1 MAIKK
6 KVSRKQLLKEPDEFL
21 TLSARLFQ
29 FVVKHKYQMLA
40 ALGGVILIVLTVSGW
55 SYHSRQ
61 RANESLAQLQKS
73 WNRYET
79 LRNGKDKDPVLA
91 YQEVRTEFEQLI
103 ADSGDKPGGKMAR
116 VIFAD
121 ICYDAGEAD
130 KAIALYQSALE
141 DFTQPFYRDQI
152 LNGLGYAYEAKK
164 EYETALEYFGKIS
177 VGSDPVLKAEAL
189 FNMGRLYAALGN
201 TEKSQQAYQKIV
213 ADSPQSFYAELA
225 KERTGNKAV
234 EPAASS
240 N

>member
-29 FVVKHKYQMLA
+29 FVVKNKYQMLA

-55 SYHSRQ
+55 SYHTRQ

-103 ADSGDKPGGKMAR
+103 AESGDKPGGKLAR

-121 ICYDAGEAD
+121 ISYDAGEAD

-234 EPAASS
+234 EPAASA

>member
-1 MAIKK
+1 
-6 KVSRKQLLKEPDEFL
+6 
-21 TLSARLFQ
+21 
-29 FVVKHKYQMLA
+29 MLA

-103 ADSGDKPGGKMAR
+103 ADFGDKPGGKMAR

-201 TEKSQQAYQKIV
+201 TEKSQQAYQKII

-234 EPAASS
+234 EPAASA

>member
-1 MAIKK
+1 
-6 KVSRKQLLKEPDEFL
+6 
-21 TLSARLFQ
+21 
-29 FVVKHKYQMLA
+29 MLA
-40 ALGGVILIVLTVSGW
+40 ALGGVILIVLAVSGW
-55 SYHSRQ
+55 RYHSRQ

-79 LRNGKDKDPVLA
+79 LRNGKDKDSALA
-91 YQEVRTEFEQLI
+91 YQEVRSEFEELI
-103 ADSGDKPGGKMAR
+103 ADFGDKPGGKLAR

-130 KAIALYQSALE
+130 KAIALYKSALE

-164 EYETALEYFGKIS
+164 EYDTALEYFEKIS

-201 TEKSQQAYQKIV
+201 VEKSQRAYQKIV

-225 KERTGNKAV
+225 KERTGNIAA
-234 EPAASS
+234 EPAATA

>member
-21 TLSARLFQ
+21 TVSARLFQ
-29 FVVKHKYQMLA
+29 LVVKNKYQMLA

-79 LRNGKDKDPVLA
+79 LRNGKGKDSVLA

-121 ICYDAGEAD
+121 ICYDAGEVD
-130 KAIALYQSALE
+130 KAIALYKSALE

-164 EYETALEYFGKIS
+164 EYETAIEYFGKIS
-177 VGSDPVLKAEAL
+177 EGSDPVLKAEAL
-189 FNMGRLYAALGN
+189 FNMGRLYAELGDL
-201 TEKSQQAYQKIV
+201 EKSQQAYQKIV
-213 ADSPQSFYAELA
+213 TDSPQSFYAALA

-234 EPAASS
+234 DPAASS

>member
-40 ALGGVILIVLTVSGW
+40 ALVGVILIVLAVSGW
-55 SYHSRQ
+55 RYHSRQ

-91 YQEVRTEFEQLI
+91 YQEVRTEFEKLI
-103 ADSGDKPGGKMAR
+103 ADSGDTPSVKMAR

-130 KAIALYQSALE
+130 KAIALYKSALE
-141 DFTQPFYRDQI
+141 DFTQPFYKDQI
-152 LNGLGYAYEAKK
+152 LNGLGYAYEARK
-164 EYETALEYFGKIS
+164 EYDTALEYFEKIS
-177 VGSDPVLKAEAL
+177 AGSDSVLRAEAL
-189 FNMGRLYAALGN
+189 FNMGRLYAALGKL
-201 TEKSQQAYQKIV
+201 EKSQQAYQKIV
-213 ADSPQSFYAELA
+213 ADLPQSFYAELA
-225 KERTGNKAV
+225 KERAGNIAV
-234 EPAASS
+234 EPAASTK
-240 N
+240 

>member
-6 KVSRKQLLKEPDEFL
+6 KVSRKKRLKEPDEFL

-40 ALGGVILIVLTVSGW
+40 ALGGVILIVLVFSGW
-55 SYHSRQ
+55 SYYSHQ

-79 LRNGKDKDPVLA
+79 LRNAQDKDPVLA
-91 YQEVRTEFEQLI
+91 FQEVRAEFEQLI
-103 ADSGDKPGGKMAR
+103 ADFGDKPGGKMAR

-121 ICYDAGEAD
+121 ICFDAGETD
-130 KAIALYQSALE
+130 KAIALYKSALE
-141 DFTQPFYRDQI
+141 EFKQPFYREQI

-164 EYETALEYFGKIS
+164 EYNSALEYFEKIS
-177 VGSDPVLKAEAL
+177 VGNDPELKAEAL

-201 TEKSQQAYQKIV
+201 AEKSQQAFQKIV
-213 ADSPQSFYAELA
+213 ADLPQSFYAELA
-225 KERTGNKAV
+225 KERSGNIAV
-234 EPAASS
+234 EPDTSA

>member
-6 KVSRKQLLKEPDEFL
+6 KVSRKKLLKEPDEFL

-40 ALGGVILIVLTVSGW
+40 VLGGVILIVLAVSGW
-55 SYHSRQ
+55 SYHSHQ

-73 WNRYET
+73 WNRYEA
-79 LRNGKDKDPVLA
+79 LRNAQDKDPVLA
-91 YQEVRTEFEQLI
+91 FQEVRAEFEQLI

-121 ICYDAGEAD
+121 ICFDAGEAD
-130 KAIALYQSALE
+130 KSIALYKSALE

-164 EYETALEYFGKIS
+164 EYNTALEYFEKIS

-201 TEKSQQAYQKIV
+201 AEKSQQAYQKIV

-225 KERTGNKAV
+225 KERSGNIAV
-234 EPAASS
+234 EPTASA

>member
-6 KVSRKQLLKEPDEFL
+6 KVSRKKLLKEPDEFL

-40 ALGGVILIVLTVSGW
+40 TLGGVILIVLAVSGW
-55 SYHSRQ
+55 SYHSHQ

-91 YQEVRTEFEQLI
+91 FQEVRAEFEQLI

-121 ICYDAGEAD
+121 ICFDAGEAD
-130 KAIALYQSALE
+130 KAIALYKSALE

-164 EYETALEYFGKIS
+164 EYNTALEYFEKIS

-201 TEKSQQAYQKIV
+201 AEKSQQAYQKIV

-225 KERTGNKAV
+225 KERSGNIAV
-234 EPAASS
+234 EPAASA

>member
-6 KVSRKQLLKEPDEFL
+6 KVSRKKLLKEPDEFL

-29 FVVKHKYQMLA
+29 FVVKHKFQMLA
-40 ALGGVILIVLTVSGW
+40 VLGGVILIVLAVSGW
-55 SYHSRQ
+55 RYRSHQ

-73 WNRYET
+73 WNRYQT
-79 LRNGKDKDPVLA
+79 LRNGQDKDPVLA
-91 YQEVRTEFEQLI
+91 FQEVRAEFEQLI
-103 ADSGDKPGGKMAR
+103 ADSGDEPGGKMAR

-121 ICYDAGEAD
+121 ICFDAGQAD
-130 KAIALYQSALE
+130 KAIALYKSALE
-141 DFTQPFYRDQI
+141 DFKQPFYKDQI

-164 EYETALEYFGKIS
+164 EYTTALEYFEKIS
-177 VGSDPVLKAEAL
+177 EGSDPVLKAEAL

-213 ADSPQSFYAELA
+213 TDSPQSFYAELA
-225 KERTGNKAV
+225 KERSVNIAV
-234 EPAASS
+234 EPAASA

>member
-29 FVVKHKYQMLA
+29 FVVKNKYQMLA

-55 SYHSRQ
+55 SYHTRQ

-103 ADSGDKPGGKMAR
+103 AESGDKPGGKLAR

-121 ICYDAGEAD
+121 ISYDAGEAD

-177 VGSDPVLKAEAL
+177 VGNDPVLKAEAL

-225 KERTGNKAV
+225 KERAGNKAV

>member
-29 FVVKHKYQMLA
+29 FVVKNKYQMLA

-55 SYHSRQ
+55 SYHTRQ

-103 ADSGDKPGGKMAR
+103 AESGDKPGGKLAR

-121 ICYDAGEAD
+121 ISYDAGEAD

-225 KERTGNKAV
+225 KERAGNKAV

>member
-6 KVSRKQLLKEPDEFL
+6 KVSRKKRLKEPDEFL

-40 ALGGVILIVLTVSGW
+40 ALGGVILIVLAVSGW
-55 SYHSRQ
+55 SYYSHQ
-61 RANESLAQLQKS
+61 RANKSLAQLQKS

-79 LRNGKDKDPVLA
+79 LRNAQDQDPVRA
-91 YQEVRTEFEQLI
+91 FQGVRAEFEQLI

-121 ICYDAGEAD
+121 ICLDAGEAD
-130 KAIALYQSALE
+130 KAIALYKSALE
-141 DFTQPFYRDQI
+141 EFKQPFYREQI

-164 EYETALEYFGKIS
+164 EYHTALEYFEKIS
-177 VGSDPVLKAEAL
+177 MGSDPVLKAEAL
-189 FNMGRLYAALGN
+189 FNIGRLQAALGN
-201 TEKSQQAYQKIV
+201 AEKSQQAFRKIV
-213 ADSPQSFYAELA
+213 ADLPQSFYSELA
-225 KERTGNKAV
+225 KERSGNSAV
-234 EPAASS
+234 EPSTSA

>member
-6 KVSRKQLLKEPDEFL
+6 KVSRKKLLKEPDEFL

-29 FVVKHKYQMLA
+29 FVVKNKYQMLA
-40 ALGGVILIVLTVSGW
+40 AFGGVILVVLIVSGW

-79 LRNGKDKDPVLA
+79 LRGGKNEDPLPA
-91 YQEVRTEFEQLI
+91 YQDVRAEFEQLI
-103 ADSGDKPGGKMAR
+103 ADFEDKPGGKMAR

-130 KAIALYQSALE
+130 KAIALYKSALE
-141 DFTQPFYRDQI
+141 DFSQPFYRDQI

-164 EYETALEYFGKIS
+164 EYDTALEYFEKIS
-177 VGSDPVLKAEAL
+177 VGSDPVLKPEAL

-201 TEKSQQAYQKIV
+201 EEKSQQAYQKIV

-225 KERTGNKAV
+225 KERTGN
-234 EPAASS
+234 
-240 N
+240 

>member
-29 FVVKHKYQMLA
+29 FVVKNKYQMLA

-55 SYHSRQ
+55 SYHTRQ

-103 ADSGDKPGGKMAR
+103 AESGDKPGGKLAR

-121 ICYDAGEAD
+121 ISYDAGEAD

-177 VGSDPVLKAEAL
+177 VGNDPVLKAEAL

-225 KERTGNKAV
+225 KERAGNKAV
-234 EPAASS
+234 EPAASA

>member
-1 MAIKK
+1 M
-6 KVSRKQLLKEPDEFL
+6 
-21 TLSARLFQ
+21 
-29 FVVKHKYQMLA
+29 
-40 ALGGVILIVLTVSGW
+40 
-55 SYHSRQ
+55 
-61 RANESLAQLQKS
+61 
-73 WNRYET
+73 
-79 LRNGKDKDPVLA
+79 LA
-91 YQEVRTEFEQLI
+91 YQEVRAEFEQLI

-130 KAIALYQSALE
+130 KAIVLYQSALE

-164 EYETALEYFGKIS
+164 EYDTALEYFEKIS

-201 TEKSQQAYQKIV
+201 VEKSQRAYQKIV

-225 KERTGNKAV
+225 KERTGNKAL
-234 EPAASS
+234 EPTASS